1 MFKSFWEDYIG
12 CTDVFNQHIMNN
24 EAFYVAIDYHGV
36 IVWVIL
42 VILSEYD
49 AMMGT
54 WDQLDWIYG
63 A

>member
-1 MFKSFWEDYIG
+1 
-12 CTDVFNQHIMNN
+12 MNN